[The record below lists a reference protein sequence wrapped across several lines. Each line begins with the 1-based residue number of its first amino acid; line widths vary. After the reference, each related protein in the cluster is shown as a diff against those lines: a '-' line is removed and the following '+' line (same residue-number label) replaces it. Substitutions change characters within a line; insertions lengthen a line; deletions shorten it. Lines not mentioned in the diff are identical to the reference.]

1 MSDTQPFTWT
11 HTYTSTVFE
20 SAADAPEQPVRVSA
34 GNAINPHMFRDP
46 SQIPANTAYVFD
58 ASGEVRLSGH
68 ARPSFAY
75 HWLREVALGVMEG
88 ELGLKIASG
97 VDATL
102 DLRLGARFH
111 AVISLD
117 AGRWL
122 RLRIGKSHDT
132 QLNLGAQVSARVTG
146 SANVPEKS
154 GELIAAIAGVHQMQW
169 LSQLAK
175 LAEKGTLAAEAAR
188 VGVEAAA
195 LKRALDVWRTL
206 DSTAA
211 QAAWA
216 ALGTGVALA
225 PLATGTEAADVL
237 KRLKSYADVALNP
250 ALLEQT
256 LNGNLETADAWVR
269 KQLGNFLGAGSEL
282 FDATSPADKVRA
294 VRTLSDSILS
304 RVPAALEKICAAEL
318 SWRFEAASTGTALI
332 DCSFAF
338 TPEGLQ
344 LYQDALNGNYTR
356 ILTAT
361 SDHARLG
368 AGVLTDGLHRE
379 TVIELHLPFVGRKEW
394 KSRLEALSRVEVE
407 TGADGR
413 ILVYTA
419 EAADKLTRG
428 SAYQSALALAGA
440 LKVGETYSDSSFK
453 LSYTDTQTFARTDA
467 ATRLAPILAAYGFDD
482 RVTRWL
488 GRNVPEDGDA
498 IESSLSLSVPGS
510 LVAAWLKTP
519 GERDADFFAVFS
531 RMSVAVQTAM
541 RRWIPF
547 GYFQNVNGYETLGS
561 AFPLLVYQT
570 SKPFAGRPR
579 SEFTY
584 DVMEDRSMAAVFR
597 TAGKTL
603 PRLLESLSATLVAAG
618 RERTAAFYEPRQAA
632 SILATVQR
640 NPYLVR
646 SLLVADAF
654 FVGALVKLGLEGR
667 RLASEFQ
674 NDPQKAVKDL
684 SRFTADFV
692 RSYHGRLRRLYAGR
706 DFPALGALVLVEAT
720 AALAGATGM
729 DAQVSAVLR
738 LKAGNLEQTFVNPAY
753 RG

>member
-11 HTYTSTVFE
+11 HTSTSNVFE
-20 SAADAPEQPVRVSA
+20 SAADAPEQPVHVLA
-34 GNAINPHMFRDP
+34 GNAINPHMFHDP

-58 ASGEVRLSGH
+58 TSGEMRLTGH
-68 ARPSFAY
+68 ARASFAY
-75 HWLREVALGVMEG
+75 HWLRELALGVIEG

-102 DLRLGARFH
+102 DLRVGGRFH

-117 AGRWL
+117 EARWL
-122 RLRIGKSHDT
+122 RLRISKSHDT

-146 SANVPEKS
+146 STNVPEQS
-154 GELIAAIAGVHQMQW
+154 GELMAALVGVHQMQW

-175 LAEKGTLAAEAAR
+175 LAEKGSLAAEAAR
-188 VGVEAAA
+188 MGVEAVS
-195 LKRALDVWRTL
+195 LKRALDEWRTL
-206 DSTAA
+206 DATAA

-216 ALGTGVALA
+216 ALGTGVAPFVA
-225 PLATGTEAADVL
+225 GTEAVDTL

-250 ALLEQT
+250 ALLEQM
-256 LNGNLETADAWVR
+256 LNGNLEIADAWVR
-269 KQLGNFLGAGSEL
+269 KQLGDFLGVKSEWL
-282 FDATSPADKVRA
+282 DAASLGNKMRA
-294 VRTLSDSILS
+294 VRALSDSILS
-304 RVPAALEKICAAEL
+304 RVPTSLEKICAADL
-318 SWRFEAASTGTALI
+318 SWGFEAASSDTALI

-338 TPEGLQ
+338 TPEGLR
-344 LYQDALNGNYTR
+344 LYQDALDGNYTR
-356 ILTAT
+356 VLSAT
-361 SDHARLG
+361 SDHVRLVAG
-368 AGVLTDGLHRE
+368 ALTAGLHRE
-379 TVIELHLPFVGRKEW
+379 TVIELHLPLVGRKGW
-394 KSRLEALSRVEVE
+394 KSRVEALSRVEVE

-419 EAADKLTRG
+419 EAAGKLTRG
-428 SAYQSALALAGA
+428 SLYQSALTLFGA

-453 LSYTDTQTFARTDA
+453 LSYTDTQTFARADA

-482 RVTRWL
+482 RVNRWL
-488 GRNVPEDGDA
+488 SESVPEDADCV
-498 IESSLSLSVPGS
+498 ESSLSLSVPGS
-510 LVAAWLKTP
+510 LITAWLKTP
-519 GERDADFFAVFS
+519 GECDPDYFAVFS

-547 GYFQNVNGYETLGS
+547 GYFQNVNEYETLGS
-561 AFPLLVYQT
+561 AFSLLVYQT

-584 DVMEDRSMAAVFR
+584 DVMDDRSMARVFR
-597 TAGKTL
+597 TAGKAL

-618 RERTAAFYEPRQAA
+618 REKTASFYAPRRAA
-632 SILATVQR
+632 SILAAVQR

-654 FVGALVKLGLEGR
+654 YIGALVKMGLEGR
-667 RLASEFQ
+667 RLAGEFQ

-692 RSYHGRLRRLYAGR
+692 QSYHGRLRRLYAGR
-706 DFPALGALVLVEAT
+706 DFPALGAMILVEAT

-729 DAQVSAVLR
+729 DARVSAVLR
-738 LKAGNLEQTFVNPAY
+738 RKAGSLEQTFVNPAY